1 MLLHRLGVSCILNL
15 RYFQLNNRFI
25 GNWSHHKSRKTCHCV
40 FLKMFVYFVCI
51 SNNASITVFE
61 EKLQENIKISHASL
75 INLSLDQNL
84 EMQER
89 LVQTTVK
96 GEDSIRELTCLNT
109 CIGRAKHYV
118 FSDWDSKD
126 EIIVF
131 TVSELAPMLIIKVH
145 LWRGSGSGK

>member
-1 MLLHRLGVSCILNL
+1 MLLHGLGVSCIFNL

-25 GNWSHHKSRKTCHCV
+25 GNSSHHKSRKICHCV

-61 EKLQENIKISHASL
+61 EKLQENIKFSHASL
-75 INLSLDQNL
+75 IINLSFDQNL
-84 EMQER
+84 EIQER

-96 GEDSIRELTCLNT
+96 GEDSIRELTCLKT

-126 EIIVF
+126 EIRVF
-131 TVSELAPMLIIKVH
+131 TVSELAFQLWLIG
-145 LWRGSGSGK
+145 LC